1 MRARLAPDR
10 TAIGRALGLAR
21 GFAEAAGLDPT
32 AADRL
37 AIVVEEWVGNVVEHG
52 GAAPGSR
59 IDFGLER
66 DHGLVRMTVSDAG
79 AAFDPRTLDFEGPN
93 LERGGGAGLA
103 LIAAWMR
110 IASYRRRAGRN
121 HLVFEMPL
129 P

>member
-1 MRARLAPDR
+1 MRARLAPDS
-10 TAIGRALGLAR
+10 AAVGRALAAAR
-21 GFAEAAGLDPT
+21 RFAEAARLDPT

-37 AIVVEEWVGNVVEHG
+37 AIVVEEWVGNVVDHG

-59 IDFGLER
+59 IDLALARER
-66 DHGLVRMTVSDAG
+66 SLVRLTVSDAG
-79 AAFDPRTLDFEGPN
+79 APFDPRTAGFEGPN

-103 LIAAWMR
+103 LIAAWTR
-110 IASYRRRAGRN
+110 VADYRRRGGRN